1 MSHFSPCFH
10 EFENVLEFEVAEKSQ
25 KYCNPPFVLKMISLA
40 KNFMMN
46 KSKIEETLVQG
57 ENKRKFQLHNVPYSN
72 VFMPAVCENPFQ
84 NNEYICIYI
93 YIYIYI

>member
-1 MSHFSPCFH
+1 
-10 EFENVLEFEVAEKSQ
+10 
-25 KYCNPPFVLKMISLA
+25 MISLA

-57 ENKRKFQLHNVPYSN
+57 ENKRKFQLHNVPYSH

-84 NNEYICIYI
+84 NNEYIYIYIYIYMFIYI
-93 YIYIYI
+93 YIYILGKIIYSLAKEP